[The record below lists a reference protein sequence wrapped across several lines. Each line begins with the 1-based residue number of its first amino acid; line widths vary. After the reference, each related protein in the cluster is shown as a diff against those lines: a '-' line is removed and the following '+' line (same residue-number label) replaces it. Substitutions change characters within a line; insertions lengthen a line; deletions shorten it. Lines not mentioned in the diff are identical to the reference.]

1 MIQSIKRN
9 DEKLY
14 VHYPN
19 IYVNNSLITHSIT
32 LNGVHDANYIHKQDI
47 KNNVKNI
54 ILTYIQIHI

>member
-14 VHYPN
+14 VHYPS
-19 IYVNNSLITHSIT
+19 IYVHDALITHSIT

-47 KNNVKNI
+47 KRIMLKM
-54 ILTYIQIHI
+54 